1 MLPGPLATAWALMSV
16 TFAPLAL
23 GVSAPASAQSTT
35 ANPATAELFD
45 NLQITRVRDLDFG
58 RIIVPRNGRVDMTA
72 DDASVCTANNGLQ
85 LVDPCQSAQFD
96 GQALTGLQI
105 RISVPAGRRI
115 NLAGPDR
122 PLRLR
127 RMTVG
132 AGTGVTFLG
141 RTNRHF
147 DFQITDPAGEF
158 EFFVAG
164 RLLFRNNQAPGI
176 YTGTFT
182 IDADYQ

>member
-1 MLPGPLATAWALMSV
+1 
-16 TFAPLAL
+16 
-23 GVSAPASAQSTT
+23 
-35 ANPATAELFD
+35 
-45 NLQITRVRDLDFG
+45 
-58 RIIVPRNGRVDMTA
+58 
-72 DDASVCTANNGLQ
+72 
-85 LVDPCQSAQFD
+85 
-96 GQALTGLQI
+96 
-105 RISVPAGRRI
+105 
-115 NLAGPDR
+115 
-122 PLRLR
+122 
-127 RMTVG
+127 MTVG